1 MNQID
6 LNGVFDGV
14 KPQEDNVLPRL
25 VTMIQV
31 EEPIQEEDIPSR
43 LLVTVNGGEIIRY
56 QNLSHLP
63 VEVLNVINSLPGSSM
78 GFSKVTKHFLLKEI
92 EKLRIAVEKIEGE

>member
-43 LLVTVNGGEIIRY
+43 LLVTVNGDEIIRY

-92 EKLRIAVEKIEGE
+92 KKLRIAVEKIEGE

>member
-1 MNQID
+1 MNRID

-14 KPQEDNVLPRL
+14 KPREDNILPRL

-56 QNLSHLP
+56 QNLAHLP
-63 VEVLNVINSLPGSSM
+63 VEVRDVISTLPGSI
-78 GFSKVTKHFLLKEI
+78 GFSKKILLEKI
-92 EKLRIAVEKIEGE
+92 EKLKKSVEKIEGE

>member
-31 EEPIQEEDIPSR
+31 EEPVQEEDIPSR

-63 VEVLNVINSLPGSSM
+63 VEVRDVISTLPGSI
-78 GFSKVTKHFLLKEI
+78 GFTKDILLEKI
-92 EKLRIAVEKIEGE
+92 DKLRNAVENLRVEEE

>member
-1 MNQID
+1 MNNID
-6 LNGVFDGV
+6 LSGVFDGV

-31 EEPIQEEDIPSR
+31 TEPIQENDVPKR
-43 LLVTVNGGEIIRY
+43 LLVTVNGGEVIRY

-63 VEVLNVINSLPGSSM
+63 VEVRDVISTLPGSV
-78 GFSKVTKHFLLKEI
+78 GFTKDILLEKI
-92 EKLRIAVEKIEGE
+92 DKLRNAVENLSVEEE